1 MVTLSAPSATGVR
14 IAGDMYQWQLAWQ
27 GCVTVVRDTAVRPSN
42 PVVAVG
48 VELDNAGNLDDV
60 VLHRATPPHT
70 YAQVKYAV
78 DSSSPVNEAYLL
90 KLSDSGGPSILKKIA
105 RTWRQLTANGT
116 PVDLALISNRA
127 PDPCDPLV
135 SLRDSRTQLLMPKAG
150 QQGLRSEKGVARQ
163 RWATNADLSEAEL
176 RDLLEV
182 LRFDLARDPTH
193 LHDHLQLLMLA
204 AGLRSDDPAI
214 YAGADWV
221 ARQVRDGQRMLTL
234 TAITEAIDSLQL
246 RAGPTRAVVSIATL
260 KPDPVAEEA
269 DYAIDWVDRF
279 DGASA
284 YSKRRPQ
291 APATW
296 AQLQE
301 EIEAAPNRLPPG
313 TTAVA
318 VTGSLRLAPAFLTG
332 SAFRMVTGAD
342 LAVLQRG
349 QVWSS
354 VEPYDAAL
362 TPAQAEYE
370 IGQGPDLAVAIAV
383 ATNPTDDILQFLRE
397 HQVPVS
403 RLLVLRPPG
412 GAKDNSVPSA
422 AVANALAIGIRDTLR
437 RASRGAPRIHLF
449 QAGPMG
455 LALLLGHRWN
465 RLRPTVVYE
474 DVATERIYE
483 KAFTIDA

>member
-1 MVTLSAPSATGVR
+1 MAVLPSPSATGVR

-27 GCVTVVRDTAVRPSN
+27 GCVTAVRDAAVRASN
-42 PVVAVG
+42 PVVAIG
-48 VELDNAGNLDDV
+48 VELDGAGNLDDV
-60 VLHRATPPHT
+60 VLHRAAPPHT
-70 YAQVKYAV
+70 YTQVKYTV
-78 DSSSPVNEAYLL
+78 DSSSPINEDYLL
-90 KLSDSGGPSILKKIA
+90 KPSDSGGPSILKKIA
-105 RTWRQLTANGT
+105 QTWRRLTADGT

-127 PDPCDPLV
+127 PDPGDPLV

-150 QQGLRSEKGVARQ
+150 LQSPRSAKGRARQ
-163 RWATNADLSEAEL
+163 RWAADADLSDAEL
-176 RDLLEV
+176 RDLLQV

-204 AGLRSDDPAI
+204 AGLRPDDPAI
-214 YAGADWV
+214 HAGADWV

-234 TAITEAIDSLQL
+234 AAITEAIDSLQL

-260 KPDPVAEEA
+260 KPDPASEEA
-269 DYAIDWVDRF
+269 DYAVDWVDRF
-279 DGASA
+279 DGTSA

-349 QVWSS
+349 QLWSS
-354 VEPYDAAL
+354 AEPYDAIL
-362 TPAQAEYE
+362 TPAQDAHE

-383 ATNPTDDILQFLRE
+383 ATDPTDDVLQFLRE
-397 HQVPVS
+397 QHVPVS
-403 RLLVLRPPG
+403 RLLVLRPSA
-412 GAKDNSVPSA
+412 GAKDNSVPNA
-422 AVANALAIGIRDTLR
+422 AVANALTVGIRDALR
-437 RASRGAPRIHLF
+437 RASRSAPRIHLF

-474 DVATERIYE
+474 DVATEQIYE
-483 KAFTIDA
+483 KAFTVDA